1 MGTGIIAAL
10 KNIAPIMFY
19 LGGIVLFFRAITG
32 KVQWALLCVVFLLP
46 LRNVVDKLQ
55 DYPLGNQFLDI
66 LIFSI
71 IAGWVVSSLGKKEK
85 LLENT
90 SINMIAIFL
99 ILYSFISL
107 ILGAQYLDLD
117 MFFDISNPR
126 IQSWKNF
133 CLLPILYFITVN
145 TVRDKKEVWRIF
157 TVMCLAM
164 VLMGYYTS
172 TQVSWFSSLLS
183 RGKITGTFQFL
194 GPNEVAAFYNQYTII
209 LLSVYFFMKKGAKK
223 TLLLLLILLNT
234 YCMMFMYSRAAY
246 LAAAVGLFLL
256 FAFKKKRLLVPLL
269 LIVLFWQVALP
280 EKAVQRFEETTDEY
294 GEIEDSAERRLLIW
308 DKGMEL
314 FRENSLVGIGY
325 GVFGQLGY
333 DLGDTHNIYVKILVE
348 QGIVG
353 MLIFVIL
360 VFTFMAEGFRLYRN
374 GDDDLSKGLGL
385 GLAVCMFVLLV
396 NNIFG
401 DRWTYLELSAYL
413 WIFAGLVARLNIIS
427 KEENSSAKAVKK
439 KITQLKNPY
448 IRPV

>member
-1 MGTGIIAAL
+1 MGFGIIATL
-10 KNIAPIMFY
+10 KNIAPILFY
-19 LGGIVLFFRAITG
+19 VGGIALFFRAVTG

-55 DYPLGNQFLDI
+55 DYPLGSQFLDI

-71 IAGWVVSSLGKKEK
+71 IVGWVVSSLGQKKA
-85 LLENT
+85 LLEKT
-90 SINMIAIFL
+90 SINAIAIFL
-99 ILYSFISL
+99 ILYTFISL
-107 ILGAQYLDLD
+107 IIGAQYLGLD
-117 MFFDISNPR
+117 SFFDISDSR
-126 IQSWKNF
+126 VQSWKNF

-145 TVRDKKEVWRIF
+145 NVREKKEVWEIF

-164 VLMGYYTS
+164 ALMGYYTS
-172 TQVSWFSSLLS
+172 SQVSWFSSLLS
-183 RGKITGTFQFL
+183 RGKISGTFQFL

-209 LLSVYFFMKKGAKK
+209 LLSVYFFMKKEGNK
-223 TLLLLLILLNT
+223 TLLLLLIILNT

-256 FAFKKKRLLVPLL
+256 FSFKKRWLLVPLL
-269 LIVLFWQVALP
+269 LVALSWQVVLP
-280 EKAVQRFEETTDEY
+280 EKAIQRFEGTTDEY
-294 GEIEDSAERRLLIW
+294 GEVEASAERRLLIW

-314 FRENSLVGIGY
+314 FKENSLVGIGY
-325 GVFGQLGY
+325 GSFSRLGY

-353 MLIFVIL
+353 MLIFAIL
-360 VFTFMAEGFRLYRN
+360 IFTFLAEGFRLYKN

-385 GLAVCMFVLLV
+385 GFAICVFVLLV

-401 DRWTYLELSAYL
+401 NRWSYLELSAYF

-427 KEENSSAKAVKK
+427 QEGNSSPQPRLKTRPHGKK
-439 KITQLKNPY
+439 H
-448 IRPV
+448 

>member
-1 MGTGIIAAL
+1 MGTGVIAAL
-10 KNIAPIMFY
+10 KNVTPIIFY
-19 LGGIVLFFRAITG
+19 LGGIVLFFRAVTG

-66 LIFSI
+66 LILSI
-71 IAGWVVSSLGKKEK
+71 IVGWFVSSLGQKKELMAK
-85 LLENT
+85 TPLNA
-90 SINMIAIFL
+90 IAIFL
-99 ILYSFISL
+99 ILYTFISL
-107 ILGAQYLDLD
+107 IIGAQYLGLD
-117 MFFDISNPR
+117 GFFDISDPR
-126 IQSWKNF
+126 VQSWKNF
-133 CLLPILYFITVN
+133 CMLPVLYFITVN
-145 TVRDKKEVWRIF
+145 SVRDREGVWRVF

-183 RGKITGTFQFL
+183 RGKIAGTFQFL

-209 LLSVYFFMKKGAKK
+209 LLSVYFFMKKGGKK

-256 FAFKKKRLLVPLL
+256 FAFKKKWLLVPLL
-269 LIVLFWQVALP
+269 LAALFWQVVLP
-280 EKAVQRFEETTDEY
+280 EKAIERFETTTNEY
-294 GEIEDSAERRLLIW
+294 GQLEASAERRLLIW

-348 QGIVG
+348 QGVVG

-360 VFTFMAEGFRLYRN
+360 VFIFLAEGFRLYRN

-385 GLAVCMFVLLV
+385 GFAICIFVLIV

-401 DRWTYLELSAYL
+401 NRWTYLELSGYL

-427 KEENSSAKAVKK
+427 RESASSPQSNLKTKK
-439 KITQLKNPY
+439 PY
-448 IRPV
+448 GKKY

>member
-1 MGTGIIAAL
+1 MGFGIIATL
-10 KNIAPIMFY
+10 KNIAPIIFY
-19 LGGIVLFFRAITG
+19 LGGVVLFFRAITG

-46 LRNVVDKLQ
+46 LRNVVEKLQ

-71 IAGWVVSSLGKKEK
+71 IVGWVVSSLGPKKGLMEK
-85 LLENT
+85 T
-90 SINMIAIFL
+90 PINA
-99 ILYSFISL
+99 SAISL
-107 ILGAQYLDLD
+107 ILYTFISLFFGAEYLGLD
-117 MFFDISNPR
+117 SFFDISDPR
-126 IQSWKNF
+126 VQSWKNF
-133 CLLPILYFITVN
+133 CMLPVLYFITVN
-145 TVRDKKEVWRIF
+145 TVREKKEIWKVF
-157 TVMCLAM
+157 TVMCAAM

-172 TQVSWFSSLLS
+172 SQVSWFSSLLS

-209 LLSVYFFMKKGAKK
+209 LLSVYFFMKKGGKK

-246 LAAAVGLFLL
+246 LAAAVVLFLL
-256 FAFKKKRLLVPLL
+256 FAFKKKWLLVPLL
-269 LIVLFWQVALP
+269 LVALFWQVALP
-280 EKAVQRFEETTDEY
+280 EKAVQRFEETTDVS
-294 GEIEDSAERRLLIW
+294 GELEDSAERRLLIW

-314 FRENSLVGIGY
+314 FRENSLVGIGH

-353 MLIFVIL
+353 MLIFAIL
-360 VFTFMAEGFRLYRN
+360 IFTFLSEGFRLYKN

-385 GLAVCMFVLLV
+385 GFVICVFVLLV

-401 DRWTYLELSAYL
+401 NRWSYLELSAYF

-427 KEENSSAKAVKK
+427 QEGNSSQQPRLKTRPHGKK
-439 KITQLKNPY
+439 
-448 IRPV
+448 R